1 MMQRQK
7 AFRFASQ
14 IPAIP
19 PTSTT
24 PERAQARLAALLR
37 RQAADIGE
45 TVTTCPPDAITHAM
59 ARLRDIREIMQLA
72 ISHEGLLPERERQR
86 TDRQLMHPATVADWF
101 ATLEITARMHRTP
114 AWVNSTQAEL
124 GKINARIE
132 CIAAMICGKPG
143 SLEAFRRVTES
154 EVVL

>member
-14 IPAIP
+14 IPAIS

-24 PERAQARLAALLR
+24 PERAQARFAALLR

-59 ARLRDIREIMQLA
+59 ARL
-72 ISHEGLLPERERQR
+72 
-86 TDRQLMHPATVADWF
+86 
-101 ATLEITARMHRTP
+101 
-114 AWVNSTQAEL
+114 
-124 GKINARIE
+124 E